1 MATRTGSIDLG
12 VSRVIGLISPLDGN
26 FAIQMLSSDI
36 SASTTFSLEVSL
48 DGTNW
53 DVAQE
58 AGTDITDTLVQSETK
73 VKIVETADKLY
84 FRVIFAGATTGNVS
98 YVITV

>member
-1 MATRTGSIDLG
+1 MATKTGSIDLG

-48 DGTNW
+48 DKTNW
-53 DVAQE
+53 DVAEE
-58 AGTDITDTLVQSETK
+58 AGSEITDTLVQSETK
-73 VKIVETADKLY
+73 VKIIESADQLY
-84 FRVIFAGATTGNVS
+84 FRVKFDGASTGTVN
-98 YVITV
+98 YVIIV